1 MADNYIR
8 VCRITAGTKTYIL
21 DDMQVEF
28 TVRAWRLQTPA
39 NAVIRILNL
48 SEDTK
53 NALCVQNL
61 RIVLEAGYEDHYGV
75 IFAGTVKQGNR
86 GKINGTD
93 TYCDLYC
100 ADGDQAYIKAQ
111 VSKTLAKG
119 ATRQDVVNECLKAF
133 NPYGIANG
141 FMSPKLGGFQYP
153 QPVVLFGLAREIMR
167 GVAKDIGAD
176 WSFNQGKLNVIHKTE
191 SLPGGDIVVNSET
204 GMVGRATQTF
214 NGIIVRTVINPA
226 MQKDRIVRID
236 EKSIDRAA
244 PNPAF
249 GFETPQNALIP
260 SIAADGRYRVYGVD
274 RVGSMRGGEWFDTL
288 YCAAANTAQT
298 SLPKA
303 LLDFQQ

>member
-8 VCRITAGTKTYIL
+8 VCRLTAGGKTYTL
-21 DDMQVEF
+21 DDIQVEF
-28 TVRAWRLQTPA
+28 TIRAWRTQTPM
-39 NAVIRILNL
+39 NAVIRIYNL
-48 SEDTK
+48 SDATK

-61 RIVLEAGYEDHYGV
+61 RIVLEAGYQDHYGV

-111 VSKTLAKG
+111 VAKTLKKG
-119 ATRQDVVNECLKAF
+119 STRQDVVNECLKAF
-133 NPYGIANG
+133 QPYGITKG
-141 FMSPKLGGFQYP
+141 FMSQKLGGFQYP

-176 WSFNQGKLNVIHKTE
+176 WSFNQGKCNVIHKTE
-191 SLPGGDIVVNSET
+191 SLPGGDSVLNSDS
-204 GMVGRATQTF
+204 GMIGRATQTF
-214 NGIIVRTVINPA
+214 GGIIVREALNPA
-226 MQKDRIVRID
+226 MQKDRVVKID
-236 EKSIDRAA
+236 QKSIDLAA

-249 GFETPQNALIP
+249 GFETPQNALLP

-274 RVGSMRGGEWFDTL
+274 RVGSMRGSEWYDVL
-288 YCAAANTAQT
+288 YCAAANTTQT